1 MKYTALDLKRI
12 GSKRFMELVKD
23 IESLEHALKAIKQKN
38 VAYLNNFVLSPEK
51 IKLYIQEKLVFID
64 RFPNSLFLFIKM
76 HDYYKLY
83 YFTQDYK
90 DMVADFNT
98 LNYSF
103 IIICELLNYGDIDKD
118 AQEMLENCGFTY
130 YSSLINMYKTM
141 QASTK
146 VVKLPNNVVYAEK
159 EDVDEIW
166 QLLLDNFNKYV
177 DINIIKKELE
187 NYIKDKHVIITKE
200 HGKIVAFCVYFVT
213 KGKGEGRYLYIDK
226 DYKDTLLGVM
236 FMSIMLELLN
246 GAKYLSGFVREDNK
260 YLFSFYEKLN
270 FQYGDLKNIIYCKV
284 PVGQVIDEIK
294 PMN

>member
-12 GSKRFMELVKD
+12 GNKIFMELVKN

-90 DMVADFNT
+90 DMIADFNT
-98 LNYSF
+98 LNYNF
-103 IIICELLNYGDIDKD
+103 IIICELLNYGAIDKD
-118 AQEMLENCGFTY
+118 AQKMLEKCGFTY

-146 VVKLPNNVVYAEK
+146 VVKLPNNIIYADEN
-159 EDVDEIW
+159 DTDEIW

-270 FQYGDLKNIIYCKV
+270 FQYGDLKNIICCKV
-284 PVGQVIDEIK
+284 PDGQVIDEIK

>member
-12 GSKRFMELVKD
+12 GSKKFMELVKD

-90 DMVADFNT
+90 DMIADFNT
-98 LNYSF
+98 LNYNF
-103 IIICELLNYGDIDKD
+103 IIICELLNYGAIDKD
-118 AQEMLENCGFTY
+118 AQKMLEKCGFTY
-130 YSSLINMYKTM
+130 YSSLINMHKTM
-141 QASTK
+141 KASTK
-146 VVKLPNNVVYAEK
+146 VVKLPNNIIYADEN
-159 EDVDEIW
+159 DTDEIW

-236 FMSIMLELLN
+236 FMSFMLELLN

-284 PVGQVIDEIK
+284 PDGQVIDEIK

>member
-12 GSKRFMELVKD
+12 GSKIFMELVKD

-38 VAYLNNFVLSPEK
+38 VAYLNNFLLSPEK

-90 DMVADFNT
+90 DMIADFNT
-98 LNYSF
+98 LNYNF
-103 IIICELLNYGDIDKD
+103 IIICELLNYGAIDKD
-118 AQEMLENCGFTY
+118 AQKMLEKCGFTY

-146 VVKLPNNVVYAEK
+146 VVKLPNNIIYADEN
-159 EDVDEIW
+159 DTDEIW

-200 HGKIVAFCVYFVT
+200 NGKIVAFCVYFVT

-284 PVGQVIDEIK
+284 PDGQVIDEIK

>member
-1 MKYTALDLKRI
+1 
-12 GSKRFMELVKD
+12 MELVKD

-38 VAYLNNFVLSPEK
+38 VAYLNNFLLSPEK

-90 DMVADFNT
+90 DMIADFNT
-98 LNYSF
+98 LNYNF
-103 IIICELLNYGDIDKD
+103 IIICELLNYGAIDKD
-118 AQEMLENCGFTY
+118 AQKMLEKCGFTY

-146 VVKLPNNVVYAEK
+146 VVKLPNNIIYADEN
-159 EDVDEIW
+159 DTDEIW

-284 PVGQVIDEIK
+284 PDGQVIDEIK

>member
-90 DMVADFNT
+90 DMIADFNT

-146 VVKLPNNVVYAEK
+146 VVKLPNNVIYAEK

-284 PVGQVIDEIK
+284 PDGQVIDEIK

>member
-12 GSKRFMELVKD
+12 GSKIFMELVKD

-38 VAYLNNFVLSPEK
+38 VAYLNNFLLSPEK

-90 DMVADFNT
+90 DMIADFNT
-98 LNYSF
+98 LNYNF
-103 IIICELLNYGDIDKD
+103 IIICELLNYGAIDKD
-118 AQEMLENCGFTY
+118 AQKMLEKCGFTY

-146 VVKLPNNVVYAEK
+146 VVKLPNNIIYADEN
-159 EDVDEIW
+159 DTDEIW

-284 PVGQVIDEIK
+284 PDGQVIDEIK

>member
-12 GSKRFMELVKD
+12 GSKIFMELVKD
-23 IESLEHALKAIKQKN
+23 IECVDNAIKEIKQKN
-38 VAYLNNFVLSPEK
+38 VAYLNNFLLSPDK
-51 IKLYIQEKLVFID
+51 LKLYIQEKLVFID

-90 DMVADFNT
+90 DMIADFNT
-98 LNYSF
+98 LNYNF
-103 IIICELLNYGDIDKD
+103 IIICELLNYGAIDKD
-118 AQEMLENCGFTY
+118 AQKMLEKCGFTY

-146 VVKLPNNVVYAEK
+146 VVKLPNNIIYADEN
-159 EDVDEIW
+159 DTDEIW

-284 PVGQVIDEIK
+284 PDGQVIDEIK